1 MKYVTSISEY
11 LHLLKV
17 SEYPF
22 KQCKN
27 MLKNIKALLSTYFCN
42 IFLNELRPDFF
53 NIYNL
58 TFSLIGKKGVKV
70 GPKTNHF
77 PYFMSSS
84 VYRIT
89 ICNNLFAL
97 ICNQSRDK
105 KAVSAIF
112 FLRYFLNNLL
122 LTAFMHNTF
131 SKLVELL

>member
-27 MLKNIKALLSTYFCN
+27 MLKNIKALLSTYFYN

-77 PYFMSSS
+77 RYFMSSS

-105 KAVSAIF
+105 KSRV
-112 FLRYFLNNLL
+112 RYF
-122 LTAFMHNTF
+122 FSQIVFEESTF
-131 SKLVELL
+131 NGFYA

>member
-27 MLKNIKALLSTYFCN
+27 MLKNIKALLSTYFYN

-53 NIYNL
+53 NICNL

-84 VYRIT
+84 VHRIT

-105 KAVSAIF
+105 KSRVRYFFSQIF
-112 FLRYFLNNLL
+112 F
-122 LTAFMHNTF
+122 
-131 SKLVELL
+131 E